1 MKFTLSAVVLA
12 LAATSQVAAVV
23 PVPIAS
29 CTRSYIV
36 EPGTPDCVAFA
47 TKFGITFD
55 DLLKWN
61 AKLRTD
67 CANLDVGEPLCVSV
81 TPGECCLRE
90 NPHNVHVPQPGEAPQ
105 PNVWD
110 PAPYTKNPAGQQ
122 PTGTAVVPPPVATPV
137 APGNGTKT
145 TAPAAVKPTA
155 TSAVV
160 PPTTSVAAGPTVN
173 KSSAAV
179 GSNKGSIV
187 LGAAGLLL
195 SAVYIL

>member
-12 LAATSQVAAVV
+12 LAASQAAAVV
-23 PVPIAS
+23 PVPVKE

-47 TKFGITFD
+47 TKFGITFA
-55 DLLKWN
+55 DLQKWN
-61 AKLRTD
+61 DKLRPD

-105 PNVWD
+105 PSVWD
-110 PAPYTKNPAGQQ
+110 PTPSLKGPSSN
-122 PTGTAVVPPPVATPV
+122 GTAPVPPPLATSV
-137 APGNGTKT
+137 APGNGTKPT
-145 TAPAAVKPTA
+145 TTGAAVKPTTGA
-155 TSAVV
+155 TTGTTSAVIS
-160 PPTTSVAAGPTVN
+160 PSTKP
-173 KSSAAV
+173 SAAA